1 MRTETINLYKYN
13 ELSDVAKENA
23 RNWWLEG
30 GLDYEWY
37 DCTIDDCKTALEM
50 VGFSNVKIHFSGF
63 SSQGDGACFMGN
75 YEYKK
80 GALNS
85 VKKEFPQL
93 EALHQLTEQL
103 QLINR
108 RYFYQLAFKL
118 VKTGHMYSHQNMVT
132 VDYVERLDGCEI
144 KEDNLFDDL
153 IDVCRDFMCE
163 IYNMLERE
171 YDYLTST
178 ESVEDSILANEYE
191 FTADGS
197 IH

>member
-1 MRTETINLYKYN
+1 MRTESIDVYKYA
-13 ELSDVAKENA
+13 ELSDEAKERA

-30 GLDYEWY
+30 GLNYGWY
-37 DCTIDDCKTALEM
+37 DCTIGDFISTLEM
-50 VGFSNVKIHFSGF
+50 VGFSNAEIHFSGF
-63 SSQGDGACFMGN
+63 WSQGDGACFIGN

-80 GALNS
+80 GALNA
-85 VKKEFPQL
+85 VKKEFPQW

-108 RYFYQLAFKL
+108 RHFYQLAFKL

-132 VDYVERLDGCEI
+132 VDYVERLDGYEI
-144 KEDNLFDDL
+144 KEDNLFEEL
-153 IDVCRDFMCE
+153 IDVCRDFMHE
-163 IYNMLERE
+163 IYRMLESE

-178 ESVEDSILANEYE
+178 ESVEDSILANDYE